1 MDTILIEKT
10 KYIYRGN
17 IYGDDEVENLR
28 KKIGKRIKLVI
39 LGENPLIKICNEVK
53 KQTSKAIEENIIA
66 NLIIDE
72 DTLVDYDYDKRLKKL
87 YIYSIKQGIKAKKI
101 LWKADK
107 ITVEPFQYIMRDI
120 IKSKFKFE
128 NSYKAIMG
136 YNDYLYFIEVDNK
149 RLISTTTIEFSN
161 TNLYKIV
168 NDKLVGGIL
177 LVDLSLEEK
186 LVDCDLFK
194 SINFINLK
202 EKINYEI

>member
-1 MDTILIEKT
+1 MDTILIEKN

-17 IYGDDEVENLR
+17 MYGDDEVESLL
-28 KKIGKRIKLVI
+28 KQIGKRVKLVI
-39 LGENPLIKICNEVK
+39 LGENPLIKICDEVK
-53 KQTSKAIEENIIA
+53 KQTSKAIEENIMA

-72 DTLVDYDYDKRLKKL
+72 DTIVDYDYDKRLKKL
-87 YIYSIKQGIKAKKI
+87 YIYSIKQGIKANKI

-107 ITVEPFQYIMRDI
+107 ITVKPIQYIMRDI
-120 IKSKFKFE
+120 IKSKFKFK

-149 RLISTTTIEFSN
+149 RLISTTTIEFTN

-168 NDKLVGGIL
+168 NNKLVGEIL
-177 LVDLSLEEK
+177 LVDLNLEEK

-194 SINFINLK
+194 NINFINLK